1 MTSEL
6 RVDKIHNEGGDNDSG
21 IDLSTNDNIVLKTAN
36 TTRLTMDATGQTTIV
51 GEGGSVTTSVQ
62 QGLTKS
68 WWLFDQAN
76 SNTLRDSLNIS
87 SVADNS
93 TGNMTA
99 TITND
104 FSSSTN
110 YSAASC
116 IAYQNDS
123 TTHSTFRG
131 NGNIARAA
139 GTLQWTCVY
148 ISATNGAG
156 TVEDDDE
163 NSWQLCGDLA

>member
-1 MTSEL
+1 MSTL
-6 RVDKIHNEGGDNDSG
+6 KVDTIYHTGGTTGMALASNG
-21 IDLSTNDNIVLKTAN
+21 IV
-36 TTRLTMDATGQTTIV
+36 TIQ
-51 GEGGSVTTSVQ
+51 GEGTATTNLQ
-62 QGLTKS
+62 QGLTKA
-68 WWLFDQAN
+68 WWQFDQAN
-76 SNTLRDSLNIS
+76 SNTLRDSLNVS

-116 IAYQNDS
+116 LAYQNDS
-123 TTHSTFRG
+123 TTHGTFRG

-148 ISATNGAG
+148 VSSTAGAG